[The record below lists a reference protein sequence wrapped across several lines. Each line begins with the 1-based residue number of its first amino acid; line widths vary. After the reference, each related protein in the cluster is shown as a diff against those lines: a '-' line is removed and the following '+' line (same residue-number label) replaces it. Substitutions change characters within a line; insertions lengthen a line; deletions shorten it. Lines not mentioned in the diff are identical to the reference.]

1 MTNGIEA
8 QCHHLARAAR
18 AGLDWLQDPASA
30 SLTAAAGPQLVDQM
44 RRRVRRAERLRDAA
58 GRKPALSVFG
68 PSQAGKSFLVSILAR
83 PPGGQLVADFA
94 GTELV
99 YINEINP
106 EGHGEST
113 GLTTRFTMSR
123 PDVPASHPIRV
134 ELLSEADLACC
145 LVNSFFMDGDRS
157 ETPPD
162 AASIDAHLAR
172 HEQSANASGPTARG
186 RGMPETAFRDLQEYV
201 ETEFS
206 REAYGAALRSFWD
219 RAAAIAPAL
228 SVADRADLLSIL
240 WGGHEAMTTIFRRLG
255 QALEMIGNE
264 AFVHVGTDALV
275 PRETSII
282 DVKTLHGLGEGAGRG
297 PIALL
302 AGRDRRATLDR
313 AVLCALAAELVLPMK
328 EVPHPYF
335 EQTDLLDFPG
345 ARNRFER
352 PLAETLSDPANL
364 SELLL
369 RGKVAFLFDR
379 YVARQEITGM
389 LLCIPDGNMETRD
402 LPRLVDRWIEATH
415 GGRPDIRRAED
426 CGLIFVMTKF
436 DAQLSET
443 ATDAGIRSRF
453 DRRVQASLLE
463 KFGKGR
469 DPWVTN
475 WSGGRPFAE
484 TCWLRNPSYF
494 VEAIFDYDA
503 AQRETLRPEKAA
515 RLAELREGCLGAES
529 VLAHFRDPV
538 GAWDAA
544 LAPND
549 GGVSYILDRLPM
561 ACDPGAKDRQIR
573 LQARD
578 LSEQIQAMLA
588 PFGVSE
594 HEDERL
600 QAARR
605 TADRVFD
612 DIERAI
618 GAGVFGELLSGCMV
632 DRDQI
637 HDRIAHVPGH
647 IRIEAASQ
655 SGGLRRPRRVGQA
668 AEVTAS
674 DDRSDGTGRRSMT
687 LPEFQ
692 ASTAVTAWAEALERF
707 CTDERQT
714 AAVSLT
720 RESAGALAAALVTGA
735 HRLRLGS
742 RLVDHLK
749 AVNYGLDHAQQ
760 ARPAA
765 VILGHHIN
773 RFVETLGQADLPPE
787 QRVQSE
793 DREGRPRPV
802 FTPRPNTDTIL
813 DLPSARDNPAEE
825 FGTDWVFALNE
836 LFEANALGFRPS
848 PETARANAALVGIL
862 RDLAIVGRPEGR
874 P

>member
-1 MTNGIEA
+1 
-8 QCHHLARAAR
+8 
-18 AGLDWLQDPASA
+18 
-30 SLTAAAGPQLVDQM
+30 M

-58 GRKPALSVFG
+58 ERKPALSVFG

-83 PPGGQLVADFA
+83 PPGGPLVADFA

-123 PDVPASHPIRV
+123 PDVPATHPIRL

-162 AASIDAHLAR
+162 AAAIDAHLAR
-172 HEQSANASGPTARG
+172 HEQLAAGAARAAAPG
-186 RGMPETAFRDLQEYV
+186 KGMPESAFRDLQEYV

-206 REAYGAALRSFWD
+206 REAYGAALRGFWD
-219 RAAAIAPAL
+219 RAAAVAPAL
-228 SVADRADLLSIL
+228 SVADRAGLLSIL
-240 WGGHEAMTTIFRRLG
+240 WGGHDAMTTLFRRLG
-255 QALEMIGNE
+255 LALESIGNE
-264 AFVHVGTDALV
+264 AVVHVGRDALV

-282 DVKTLHGLGEGAGRG
+282 DVKTLHGLSEPEGRG
-297 PIALL
+297 PVDLL
-302 AGRDRRATLDR
+302 AGRQRVTLDR

-328 EVPHPYF
+328 EKPHPYF
-335 EQTDLLDFPG
+335 VETDLLDFPG

-352 PLAETLSDPANL
+352 PLAETLADPANL

-415 GGRPDIRRAED
+415 GGRPELRRTDD
-426 CGLIFVMTKF
+426 CALIFVMSKF
-436 DAQLSET
+436 DIQLSET

-453 DRRVQASLLE
+453 ERRVQASLLE

-475 WSGGRPFAE
+475 WSAGRPFAE
-484 TCWLRNPSYF
+484 ACWLRNPSYF
-494 VEAIFDYDA
+494 VEAIFDYDGDR
-503 AQRETLRPEKAA
+503 RETLRPEKAA
-515 RLAELREGCLGAES
+515 RLSELREGCLEAET
-529 VLAHFRDPV
+529 VRTHFRDPG

-549 GGVSYILDRLPM
+549 GGVSYILERLPK
-561 ACDPGAKDRQIR
+561 ACDPGTKDRQIQV
-573 LQARD
+573 QARD
-578 LSEQIQAMLA
+578 LADQIHAMLA
-588 PFGVSE
+588 PFGVAE

-605 TADRVFD
+605 KADLVFD

-618 GAGVFGELLSGCMV
+618 GSGVFGELLSWCMV
-632 DRDQI
+632 DRDLI

-655 SGGLRRPRRVGQA
+655 SGGLRRPRRPGQTAEMLA
-668 AEVTAS
+668 AE
-674 DDRSDGTGRRSMT
+674 DRSEGGARRSMT

-692 ASTAVTAWAEALERF
+692 ATTAVTAWAEALERF
-707 CTDERQT
+707 CTDQRQT
-714 AAVSLT
+714 SAVCLT

-735 HRLRLGS
+735 ERLRLGQ

-802 FTPRPNTDTIL
+802 FMPRANTDTVL
-813 DLPSARDNPAEE
+813 DLPLARDNPAEE

-848 PETARANAALVGIL
+848 PETARANAALAGIL
-862 RDLAIVGRPEGR
+862 HDLAGFGRPGVR